1 MMHVESGSYD
11 LSCLLSDSVCLC
23 ELEYDSSGV
32 AIDYRFLDANRNF
45 EAMAGVTGGSVVGR
59 RATTVFT
66 LEGFDALVAVAE
78 QGGRHDFE
86 SPILFRGRAY
96 RLAAASFEKGRF
108 VLAAQDVTECR
119 QAETA
124 LARARHDYRTIFERA
139 VHGIFQS
146 TRSGRLLRVNP
157 AIAEMFGYADPQEM
171 LLHVSCL
178 GTMHYFDAED
188 RRALIGQLDREGAV
202 RRLRVRMKR
211 RDGSDFW
218 AHITARLVEEDGKA
232 NIHGFMEDI
241 TDLIRAEQALEEH
254 KRQLVQADKMVSLG
268 ILAAGVAHEINNPN
282 NLIMLNIPILMDVW
296 QALKPRLD
304 GLARQEGDFL
314 LSGVPYSEMREHV
327 PALLRD
333 ILEGSDRIAGIVRE
347 MKECTRQGGR
357 DMDQAVDLHGVI
369 DFSVR
374 LLACRFSDAATVRVI
389 KGEALP
395 GLRGNVRQL
404 EQVVVNLLLN
414 AVEASTAAAGAVE
427 AEVEVKT
434 CHDPASNLVR
444 LIVRDHGCG
453 IGNDA
458 MDHVTDPFFTTKQ
471 DTGGLGLGLSIAS
484 SIIKAHGG
492 RLRFAPTPG
501 GGTSA
506 MVELP
511 VPCGD
516 QGELR

>member
-1 MMHVESGSYD
+1 MMHPESGFYD
-11 LSCLLSDSVCLC
+11 LSCLLSESVCLC

-32 AIDYRFLDANRNF
+32 ANDYRFLDANLNF
-45 EAMAGVTGGSVVGR
+45 EAMAGVAGDPVAGKLASV
-59 RATTVFT
+59 VFT
-66 LEGFDALVAVAE
+66 LEHFDALVAIAE
-78 QGGRHDFE
+78 QGGKHNFE
-86 SPILFRGRAY
+86 SPLMFRGRVY
-96 RLAAASFEKGRF
+96 HLAAASYEKGRF
-108 VLAAQDVTECR
+108 VLAAQDITER
-119 QAETA
+119 RRAEKA
-124 LARARHDYRTIFERA
+124 LARAEHDYRTIFEWA

-146 TRSGRLLRVNP
+146 TRSGGLLQVNP

-171 LLHVSCL
+171 LAHVSCL
-178 GTMHYFDAED
+178 GKMHYVDAED
-188 RRALIGQLDREGAV
+188 RRAMISQLDREGAV

-218 AHITARLVEEDGKA
+218 AHITARLVKVDGKA

-241 TDLIRAEQALEEH
+241 TDLIRTEQELEER
-254 KRQLVQADKMVSLG
+254 KRQLMQADKMVSLG

-282 NLIMLNIPILMDVW
+282 NLIMLNTPILMDVW
-296 QALKPRLD
+296 QALKPRLNEM
-304 GLARQEGDFL
+304 ARQNGDFL

-327 PALLRD
+327 PALLKD
-333 ILEGSDRIAGIVRE
+333 ILQASDRIAGIVRE
-347 MKECTRQGGR
+347 MKECTRQDGTR
-357 DMDQAVDLHGVI
+357 LDQAVDLHGVI

-374 LLACRFSDAATVRVI
+374 LLAYRFNDAALIRVI
-389 KGEALP
+389 RGDAIP
-395 GLRGNVRQL
+395 RLRGNARQL

-414 AVEASTAAAGAVE
+414 AIEASTAAAGAVE
-427 AEVEVKT
+427 AGVEVKT
-434 CHDPASNLVR
+434 CHDPASNLVH

-511 VPCGD
+511 VPCRD
-516 QGELR
+516 QGV